1 MNTFFK
7 CSIWNCLSMFQR
19 KLAQENCECFKSM
32 LIKWSLNRKDLE
44 KTETLSDPTWLPM
57 KKNRNKLSQ
66 NYEFSGIFI
75 IWKPWKLEPS
85 IHPPHQ
91 KLQVQ
96 SSKALVF
103 MQPNWKTIKAIIS
116 LPLLSSTFWATKQE
130 QKNIIK
136 ATLEIL
142 LDCQWKRNKLSQTYE
157 SSGISIFWK
166 SWKLEPP
173 PTHPIKNFGVSR
185 VWLSFSC
192 RPNWKTHQCH
202 NLTFFIFLNFLSNQ
216 TGTQKQYKTQE
227 ITTNKQNWTI
237 EEKNIDKSASMQRP
251 RWESSQK
258 PQHKKIPIW

>member
-1 MNTFFK
+1 
-7 CSIWNCLSMFQR
+7 MFQR

-75 IWKPWKLEPS
+75 IWKPRKLEPS

-103 MQPNWKTIKAIIS
+103 MQPNRKTIKAIIS

-173 PTHPIKNFGVSR
+173 PTHPIKISGSVEYGFRFRADQIEKPINVII
-185 VWLSFSC
+185 WLSLFSS
-192 RPNWKTHQCH
+192 
-202 NLTFFIFLNFLSNQ
+202 TFSATKQEHKNNIRHKRSQQ
-216 TGTQKQYKTQE
+216 TSR
-227 ITTNKQNWTI
+227 I
-237 EEKNIDKSASMQRP
+237 EP
-251 RWESSQK
+251 
-258 PQHKKIPIW
+258 